1 MRGGKG
7 VWRMV
12 LFLQICL
19 FVLEETLHSRA
30 RENPLRSMFHE
41 EGTMTQMII
50 TCQECGKTYKLDP
63 ERLARKPRFRFK
75 CAQCSHVIDVDI
87 LSPSQEQGTA
97 GASSD
102 AEPGLFGVDLFEEIR
117 AHFDTLYP
125 MPHVMLKARAIIS
138 DPNADFSKISN
149 IIKAD
154 QALASR
160 ILKVTNSAYYG
171 LPQKVSTIENASV
184 LLGTKKIIQIINLLS
199 HSKTLKGEMTGYG
212 IDSGTAWRHSLTVA
226 VGSDIISKQIAPD
239 YSGEAFL
246 CGLLH
251 DAGKV
256 LLDPYLSEKQEAF
269 QELMAQPESSI
280 IEVEEKLLGLNHG
293 KIGGELCRQWNMP
306 DFVSDAV
313 THHHAPAEV
322 PENLLANVVH
332 STDILAHALHLE
344 SLEASVDSLDS
355 NGLLL
360 GHFEREEL
368 LEMAEQIQDAV
379 EELEE
384 DTY

>member
-1 MRGGKG
+1 M
-7 VWRMV
+7 MQ
-12 LFLQICL
+12 L
-19 FVLEETLHSRA
+19 T
-30 RENPLRSMFHE
+30 
-41 EGTMTQMII
+41 I
-50 TCQECGKTYKLDP
+50 TCQKCGKAYTLDGD
-63 ERLARKPRFRFK
+63 RLARKPKFRFK
-75 CAQCSHVIDVDI
+75 CAHCSHIIEADI
-87 LSPSQEQGTA
+87 SSPEEEQG
-97 GASSD
+97 ASKDSSHP
-102 AEPGLFGVDLFEEIR
+102 EQGLFGVDLFESIR
-117 AHFDTLYP
+117 GNFDALYP

-171 LPQKVSTIENASV
+171 LRQKVSTTENASV
-184 LLGTKKIIQIINLLS
+184 LLGTKKLIQIINMLS
-199 HSKTLKGEMTGYG
+199 HSKTLKGEMKGYG

-226 VGSDIISKQIAPD
+226 VGSDIISRMIAPA

-256 LLDPYLSEKQEAF
+256 LLDPFLSEKQATF
-269 QELMAQPESSI
+269 QELTAQPDISI
-280 IEVEEKLLGLNHG
+280 VDVEEKLLGLNHG

-313 THHHAPAEV
+313 TYHHSPAEA
-322 PENLLANVVH
+322 PENLLASVVH
-332 STDILAHALHLE
+332 STDVLAHALRAESIEASIE
-344 SLEASVDSLDS
+344 SLDG

-360 GHFEREEL
+360 GHFEKEEML
-368 LEMAEQIQDAV
+368 QMAEQIQDAV

>member
-1 MRGGKG
+1 MR
-7 VWRMV
+7 
-12 LFLQICL
+12 
-19 FVLEETLHSRA
+19 
-30 RENPLRSMFHE
+30 
-41 EGTMTQMII
+41 I
-50 TCQECGKTYKLDP
+50 TCQKCGKTYKLD
-63 ERLARKPRFRFK
+63 EDRLARKPRFRFK
-75 CAQCSHVIDVDI
+75 CSQCGHIIDVDVSSPEGEPG
-87 LSPSQEQGTA
+87 LSTDPSHDEQ
-97 GASSD
+97 
-102 AEPGLFGVDLFEEIR
+102 GLFGVDLFEEIR
-117 AHFDTLYP
+117 ANFDELYP

-138 DPNADFSKISN
+138 DPNTDFSKISN

-160 ILKVTNSAYYG
+160 ILKVTNSAYYA

-184 LLGTKKIIQIINLLS
+184 LLGTKKLIQIINMLS
-199 HSKTLKGEMTGYG
+199 HSKTLKGEMEGYG

-226 VGSDIISKQIAPD
+226 VGSDIISSRIAPD

-256 LLDPYLSEKQEAF
+256 LLDRYLSEKGDAF
-269 QELMAQPESSI
+269 QKLMAQPDGSI
-280 IEVEEKLLGLNHG
+280 FEVEEKLLGLNHG

-313 THHHAPAEV
+313 TYHHTPAEA

-332 STDILAHALHLE
+332 STDTLAHALNLE
-344 SLEASVDSLDS
+344 SIEASIESLDG

-360 GHFEREEL
+360 GHFEKEEL
-368 LEMAEQIQDAV
+368 VEIAEQIQDAV